1 MQSNEFIIVMYM
13 TNVWHVKYSH
23 YSQIMSQYFS
33 WVKNF
38 ALKNETASLINV
50 IGRI

>member
-1 MQSNEFIIVMYM
+1 MFDTWNILTI
-13 TNVWHVKYSH
+13 
-23 YSQIMSQYFS
+23 QIMSQYFS

-38 ALKNETASLINV
+38 ALKNETASLIKV